1 MKRFITPLV
10 ISFLLLFLFSCIEFQ
25 TINQPAVSLP
35 NEIITVYIT
44 ATTEGGAH
52 EPYLGVCLPVGWTI
66 SGDSMQCSGGY
77 NEAIHYN
84 DSLSVEQENVS
95 PAEEGY
101 YWWVGKGV
109 ADTTAVGLIYGEL
122 RIQNDSQMGTF
133 LIDYMLGDSYHSVNY
148 QRNDDHQIEV
158 VEEHTPYGLQVTLE
172 GEYVVISWNEPLNTN
187 ELMGYVVYRDEQPL
201 FPGVISDTTFTD
213 LNPLE
218 GIHYYCVSSL
228 DNNYNEYMIPYELHV
243 VFKNLFVSPNG
254 SNSNYGSS
262 FSDAL
267 LTLNF
272 AISVISG
279 DASNHV
285 DIFLSPGTY
294 SENTNGE
301 EFPINCK
308 DYIKI
313 IGSGEDETIISGDT
327 QNGVIGMSDLNN
339 ISIEGITITNGYGGL
354 SCHNS
359 GLQLKN
365 VTLTN
370 NHGAIGGGIYLYR
383 ALNVSITNVAIINNS
398 ASGCGGGIYM
408 SSHSNPL
415 IENVIICNNS
425 GWGGGIYCVQSSDPQ
440 FINTTIAN
448 NSGGGI
454 YIKARSDVFL
464 NNCIL
469 SNNPTYEIEFHNLF
483 GGSVTINYSD
493 INGEIFKGISGIVY
507 WLEGNINQNPLFND
521 AEFPYTL
528 SNGSPCIDEGNPD
541 PIYNDPEDPNNPGYA
556 FYPAMGTIRNDM
568 GAYGGPNTINWIV
581 TDVENDE
588 KENSQTPNEF
598 KLSQNFPNPFNP
610 KTTIQYSIKERTPV
624 ELVLYDILGR
634 VVEVLVN
641 EEQDAGYYKVDFIA
655 GNLASGI
662 YLYRLKVG
670 DFIET
675 KKMLLIK

>member
-1 MKRFITPLV
+1 MKRIIIPSVIT
-10 ISFLLLFLFSCIEFQ
+10 ILLFFLYSCIVFE
-25 TINQPAVSLP
+25 TIDQPIVSLP
-35 NEIITVYIT
+35 NGIITIPIT
-44 ATTEGGAH
+44 AETSGGDR
-52 EPYLGVCLPVGWTI
+52 EPYFGVCLPIGWTI
-66 SGDSMQCSGGY
+66 PGDSVQCSGGY
-77 NEAIHYN
+77 NEAIYYN
-84 DSLSVEQENVS
+84 DSLSVEQENLS

-133 LIDYMLGDSYHSVNY
+133 SIDYMLGDSYHGVNY

-187 ELMGYVVYRDEQPL
+187 ELMGYIVYRDEQPL
-201 FPGVISDTTFTD
+201 FPGVILDTTFTD

-228 DNNYNEYMIPYELHV
+228 DNNYNEYMLSYELYV

-254 SNSNYGSS
+254 SNSNNGSS

-272 AISVISG
+272 AMSVISG
-279 DASNHV
+279 DASNPV

-294 SENTNGE
+294 SANTNGE

-313 IGSGEDETIISGDT
+313 IGSGEDKTIVSGDT
-327 QNGVIGMSDLNN
+327 QNVVIRMADLYN
-339 ISIEGITITNGYGGL
+339 ISIERITITNGYGGL
-354 SCHNS
+354 SCYNS
-359 GLQLKN
+359 GLLLKN
-365 VTLTN
+365 VKITN
-370 NHGAIGGGIYLYR
+370 NHSEFGGGIYLER
-383 ALNVSITNVAIINNS
+383 AYYVSLLNIEISNNS
-398 ASGCGGGIYM
+398 VSGCGGGIYM
-408 SSHSNPL
+408 HSHSNPF

-425 GWGGGIYCVQSSDPQ
+425 GWGGGLYCVNSSDPQ

-454 YIKARSDVFL
+454 YIKSGSDVFL
-464 NNCIL
+464 DNCIL
-469 SNNPTYEIEFHNLF
+469 SNNPPYEIEFHNLM

-493 INGEIFKGISGIVY
+493 INGEIFTGNSGTVN

-521 AEFPYTL
+521 TEFPYTL
-528 SNGSPCIDEGNPD
+528 SNSSPCIDAGNPD
-541 PIYNDPEDPNNPGYA
+541 PIYNDPEDPNNPGSA
-556 FYPAMGTIRNDM
+556 LYPAMGTVRNDM

-588 KENSQTPNEF
+588 KENSQTLNEF
-598 KLSQNFPNPFNP
+598 ELSQNYPNPFNP
-610 KTTIQYSIKERTPV
+610 STTIQYSIKERTPV
-624 ELVLYDILGR
+624 QLVLYDILGR
-634 VVEVLVN
+634 EVEVLVN
-641 EEQDAGYYKVDFIA
+641 EEQAAGYYKVNFNA
-655 GNLASGI
+655 ANLASGI
-662 YLYRLKVG
+662 YFYRLKAGSFV
-670 DFIET
+670 ET
-675 KKMLLIK
+675 KKMLLVK